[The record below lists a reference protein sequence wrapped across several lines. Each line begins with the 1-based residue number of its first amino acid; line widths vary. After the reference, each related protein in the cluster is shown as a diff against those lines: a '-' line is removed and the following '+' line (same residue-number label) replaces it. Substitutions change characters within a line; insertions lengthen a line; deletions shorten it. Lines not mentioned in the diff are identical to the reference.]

1 MISPEILVFSKI
13 ANRLRTENP
22 GIFVTGD
29 DTTSPATF
37 PAVVIVEADNSVV
50 QRMRLA
56 APDIEQAASLLYEVN
71 IYTNR
76 VGYKRLDAKEIMQ
89 IIDEEFA
96 SMGFT
101 RTLCTPISNLQDA
114 SIYRLLARYTGVA
127 MSETEGTDEII
138 RVYIN

>member
-13 ANRLRTENP
+13 ANRLRTEKP

-37 PAVVIVEADNSVV
+37 PAVVIVEADNTVV

-76 VGYKRLDAKEIMQ
+76 IGYKRLDAKEIMQ
-89 IIDEEFA
+89 IIDEEFT

-101 RTLCTPISNLQDA
+101 RTLCNPVANLQDA
-114 SIYRLLARYTGVA
+114 SIYRLVARYTGAVKA
-127 MSETEGTDEII
+127 ETDGLDEVI
-138 RVYIN
+138 RVYTN